1 MGIAPGVAA
10 FLRRFQPLAVYSHSA
25 YPIGALRPNELMLIV
40 RSLTSFTMVC
50 IPLTDFGHCI
60 RLAGDVMRTFPY
72 TQLANNS
79 IHESVETLKAVCVHV
94 QHMQIYKFLR

>member
-1 MGIAPGVAA
+1 
-10 FLRRFQPLAVYSHSA
+10 
-25 YPIGALRPNELMLIV
+25 MLIAT
-40 RSLTSFTMVC
+40 SLTSFTMVC
-50 IPLTDFGHCI
+50 IPLTDLGNCI
-60 RLAGDVMRTFPY
+60 LLGADVMGTFPY